1 LLQDLP
7 ELANNNIILYLSH
20 VSDDANNPFSS
31 AKLLEEVLAYAKLFS
46 QNISH
51 PFSRQ
56 TIRVT
61 AMTGAA
67 AMEIGGVT
75 ASEFHYM
82 RNKSYAT
89 QDEIDS
95 HKETRLNIIDEVS
108 FAGYHVSW
116 NKSFPAEG
124 YKCNEFQYG
133 KAAMCFLGDFANL
146 KLSTKT

>member
-1 LLQDLP
+1 LLQEP
-7 ELANNNIILYLSH
+7 ELANVSNNIILYLSLI
-20 VSDDANNPFSS
+20 VSDDANQSILFSQIIRGGS
-31 AKLLEEVLAYAKLFS
+31 CLCKLFS

-75 ASEFHYM
+75 TASEFHYM
-82 RNKSYAT
+82 QNKSYAT
-89 QDEIDS
+89 QDEID

-108 FAGYHVSW
+108 FAGYHTALVGTSHFLQ
-116 NKSFPAEG
+116 KATE
-124 YKCNEFQYG
+124 CNEHG
-133 KAAMCFLGDFANL
+133 KLPCVFLVIL
-146 KLSTKT
+146 PT